1 MLYSMTGYG
10 SDKFTI
16 FNTGYEII
24 ITSLNSKNIDI
35 NIRTPQSLKSLEIDI
50 RNLLAN
56 KLIRGKID
64 FYINYDMQKGSPI
77 PTLNEDV
84 LYGYLN
90 QINNFSF
97 KYQINEMENPLA
109 TLIKLPG
116 VFEIDKNKLN
126 DAEIE
131 IINNSLENAITQVIE
146 YRKQEGEKT
155 QKDISDKI
163 NKIKINT
170 EKIIALKEERDKKIR
185 EDLINLTKQLPD
197 NIEIDHNRLEQ
208 EILYYLDR
216 LDINEELQ
224 RLTGHLSYF
233 EKELQDNINLSK
245 GKKLTFI
252 SQEILREV
260 NTLGNKSNYLAI
272 QQIIVNIKDDIE
284 KIKEQLSNVL

>member
-1 MLYSMTGYG
+1 MTGYG

-56 KLIRGKID
+56 KLIRGKVD
-64 FYINYDMQKGSPI
+64 LYINYDMQKGSPT

-116 VFEIDKNKLN
+116 VFEIDKNKLT
-126 DAEIE
+126 DAEVE
-131 IINNSLENAITQVIE
+131 IINKSIENAINQVIE

-163 NKIKINT
+163 NIIKINT

-224 RLTGHLSYF
+224 RLTAHLSYF

-245 GKKLTFI
+245 GKKLAFI

>member
-56 KLIRGKID
+56 KLIRGKVD
-64 FYINYDMQKGSPI
+64 FYINYDMQKGSPT

-163 NKIKINT
+163 NIIKINT

-197 NIEIDHNRLEQ
+197 NIEIDQNRLEQ

>member
-1 MLYSMTGYG
+1 MTGYG

-56 KLIRGKID
+56 KLIRGKVD
-64 FYINYDMQKGSPI
+64 FYINYDMQKGSPT

-116 VFEIDKNKLN
+116 VFEIDKNKLT

-131 IINNSLENAITQVIE
+131 IINKSIENAITQVIE

-163 NKIKINT
+163 NIIKINT

-224 RLTGHLSYF
+224 RLTAHLAYF
-233 EKELQDNINLSK
+233 EKELQDNVNLSK
-245 GKKLTFI
+245 GKKLAFI

-284 KIKEQLSNVL
+284 KIKEQLNNVL

>member
-90 QINNFSF
+90 QVNNFSF

-163 NKIKINT
+163 NIIKINT

-197 NIEIDHNRLEQ
+197 NIEIDQNRLEQ

>member
-1 MLYSMTGYG
+1 
-10 SDKFTI
+10 
-16 FNTGYEII
+16 
-24 ITSLNSKNIDI
+24 
-35 NIRTPQSLKSLEIDI
+35 
-50 RNLLAN
+50 
-56 KLIRGKID
+56 
-64 FYINYDMQKGSPI
+64 MQKGSPA
-77 PTLNEDV
+77 PKLNENV
-84 LYGYLN
+84 LKSYLE

-97 KYQINEMENPLA
+97 KYQTSEMENPLA

-116 VFEIDKNKLN
+116 VLEIDKNTLTTADLDIIYKS
-126 DAEIE
+126 IE
-131 IINNSLENAITQVIE
+131 NVINQVIE
-146 YRKQEGEKT
+146 FRRQEGEKT

-170 EKIIALKEERDKKIR
+170 EKIIELKEDRDKKIR

-224 RLTGHLSYF
+224 RLTAHLAYF
-233 EKELQDNINLSK
+233 EKELQDNVNLSK
-245 GKKLTFI
+245 GKKLAFI

-284 KIKEQLSNVL
+284 KIKEQLNNVL

>member
-24 ITSLNSKNIDI
+24 ITSLNSKSIDI

-64 FYINYDMQKGSPI
+64 LYINYDVQKASPT

-97 KYQINEMENPLA
+97 KYQIKEMENPLA

-116 VFEIDKNKLN
+116 VFEIDKNKLTE
-126 DAEIE
+126 AEVE
-131 IINNSLENAITQVIE
+131 IIYKSIENAITQVIE

-163 NKIKINT
+163 NIIKINT

-185 EDLINLTKQLPD
+185 EDLINLTRQLPD
-197 NIEIDHNRLEQ
+197 NIEIDQNRLEQ

-224 RLTGHLSYF
+224 RLTAHLAYF
-233 EKELQDNINLSK
+233 DKELQDNINLSK
-245 GKKLTFI
+245 GKKLAFI

-284 KIKEQLSNVL
+284 KIKEQLNNVL

>member
-90 QINNFSF
+90 QVNNFSF

-163 NKIKINT
+163 NIIKINT

-197 NIEIDHNRLEQ
+197 NIEIDQNRLEQ

-284 KIKEQLSNVL
+284 KIKEQLNNVL

>member
-24 ITSLNSKNIDI
+24 ITSLNSKSIDI
-35 NIRTPQSLKSLEIDI
+35 NIRTPQSLKSIEIDI

-56 KLIRGKID
+56 KLIRGKVD
-64 FYINYDMQKGSPI
+64 LYINYDMQKGSPT

-90 QINNFSF
+90 QINNFAF

-116 VFEIDKNKLN
+116 VFEIDKNKLT
-126 DAEIE
+126 DAEVE
-131 IINNSLENAITQVIE
+131 IINKSIENAINQVIE

-185 EDLINLTKQLPD
+185 EDLINLTRQLPD
-197 NIEIDHNRLEQ
+197 NIEIDQNRLEQ

-224 RLTGHLSYF
+224 RLTAHLAYF
-233 EKELQDNINLSK
+233 DKELQDNINLSK
-245 GKKLTFI
+245 GKKLAFI

-284 KIKEQLSNVL
+284 KIKEQLNNVL

>member
-56 KLIRGKID
+56 KLIRGKVD
-64 FYINYDMQKGSPI
+64 FYINYDLQKGSPT

-84 LYGYLN
+84 LYGYLK

-116 VFEIDKNKLN
+116 VFEIDKNKLT

-131 IINNSLENAITQVIE
+131 IINNSIENAITQVIE

-155 QKDISDKI
+155 QKDISDKMS
-163 NKIKINT
+163 KIKINT
-170 EKIIALKEERDKKIR
+170 EKIVALKEERDKKIR

-208 EILYYLDR
+208 EILYYFDR

-224 RLTGHLSYF
+224 RLTAHLSYF

-245 GKKLTFI
+245 GKKLAFI

-284 KIKEQLSNVL
+284 KIKEQLNNVL

>member
-1 MLYSMTGYG
+1 MTGYG

-16 FNTGYEII
+16 SDTAYEII

-35 NIRTPQSLKSLEIDI
+35 NIRIPQILKSLEIDI
-50 RNLLAN
+50 RNLLVN
-56 KLIRGKID
+56 KLIRGKVD
-64 FYINYDMQKGSPI
+64 CTINYDMQKGSPA
-77 PTLNEDV
+77 PKLNENV
-84 LYGYLN
+84 LKSYLE

-97 KYQINEMENPLA
+97 KYQTSEMENPLA

-116 VFEIDKNKLN
+116 VLEIDKNTLTTADLDIIYKS
-126 DAEIE
+126 IE
-131 IINNSLENAITQVIE
+131 NVINQVIE
-146 YRKQEGEKT
+146 FRRQEGEKT

-170 EKIIALKEERDKKIR
+170 EKIIELKEERDKKIR

-224 RLTGHLSYF
+224 RLTAHLAYF
-233 EKELQDNINLSK
+233 EKELQDNVNLSK
-245 GKKLTFI
+245 GKKLAFI

-284 KIKEQLSNVL
+284 KIKEQLNNVL

>member
-1 MLYSMTGYG
+1 MTGYG

-16 FNTGYEII
+16 SDTAYEII

-35 NIRTPQSLKSLEIDI
+35 NIRIPQILKSLEIDI
-50 RNLLAN
+50 RNLLVN
-56 KLIRGKID
+56 KLIRGKVD
-64 FYINYDMQKGSPI
+64 CTINYDMQKGSPA
-77 PTLNEDV
+77 PKLNENV
-84 LYGYLN
+84 LKSYLE

-97 KYQINEMENPLA
+97 KYQTSEMENPLA

-116 VFEIDKNKLN
+116 VLEIDKNTLSTADLDIIYKS
-126 DAEIE
+126 IE
-131 IINNSLENAITQVIE
+131 NVINQVIE
-146 YRKQEGEKT
+146 FRRQEGEKT

-170 EKIIALKEERDKKIR
+170 EKIIELKEERDKKIR

-224 RLTGHLSYF
+224 RLTAHLAYF
-233 EKELQDNINLSK
+233 EKELQENVNLSK
-245 GKKLTFI
+245 GKKLAFI

-272 QQIIVNIKDDIE
+272 QQIIVNIKDDLE

>member
-35 NIRTPQSLKSLEIDI
+35 NIRTPQSLKSIEIDI

-56 KLIRGKID
+56 KLIRGKVD
-64 FYINYDMQKGSPI
+64 LYINYDMQKGSPT

-90 QINNFSF
+90 QINNFAF

-116 VFEIDKNKLN
+116 VFEIDKNKLT
-126 DAEIE
+126 DAEVE
-131 IINNSLENAITQVIE
+131 IINKSIENAINQVIE

-170 EKIIALKEERDKKIR
+170 EKIIAFKEERDKKIR

-197 NIEIDHNRLEQ
+197 NIEIDQNRLEQ

-245 GKKLTFI
+245 GKKLAFI

-284 KIKEQLSNVL
+284 KIKEQLNNVL